1 MQFLLRLQ
9 FILESRLLSGE
20 EKKPFQNDVGQG
32 FCALFGEKIIQKK
45 CLNCDPISK

>member
-20 EKKPFQNDVGQG
+20 EKKPFQNETGQG
-32 FCALFGEKIIQKK
+32 FCAVCGEKIIQKK
-45 CLNCDPISK
+45 NVYIMTLK